1 MDDHLVYPLP
11 NHYPPKMDVLP
22 KTCFQIILAWLVWH
36 SSKSPFSS
44 AVCTVAETNFFEG
57 ADLLIL
63 MTALIVA
70 VEAPGLRAVP
80 PHTTQLLVHLL
91 YTDSTQLTLYIYST
105 EYTY

>member
-1 MDDHLVYPLP
+1 
-11 NHYPPKMDVLP
+11 MDVLP

-36 SSKSPFSS
+36 TSKSPFSS

-80 PHTTQLLVHLL
+80 PHTTHLLVCTQTV
-91 YTDSTQLTLYIYST
+91 YSTQ
-105 EYTY
+105 YTHCI